1 MALTDTDLQVVV
13 EHVKRMLPAML
24 IETAPRSHLQ
34 GDASATAPGN
44 YAEEHL
50 ARFEE
55 RTAQEFKALREL
67 MQAGFAAVDKRFE
80 DMNKRFEDMNKRFED
95 MNKRFE
101 EMNANI
107 DKRFAA
113 VDKRFE
119 DMNKRFEEMNANI
132 DKRFAAVNKRFEDMN
147 KRFTAIQWMGT
158 VAFVVLGVI
167 ISVVGLS

>member
-24 IETAPRSHLQ
+24 IETAPPSHLQ
-34 GDASATAPGN
+34 GDASAAPGN

-55 RTAQEFKALREL
+55 RTTQEFKALREL
-67 MQAGFAAVDKRFE
+67 MQAGFAAVD
-80 DMNKRFEDMNKRFED
+80 KRFED

-119 DMNKRFEEMNANI
+119 DMNKRFEDI
-132 DKRFAAVNKRFEDMN
+132 N
-147 KRFTAIQWMGT
+147 KRFTSLQWMGT
-158 VAFVVLGVI
+158 VAFVVLGIV
-167 ISVVGLS
+167 ISVVGLQ